1 LPSGKQI
8 LEFQIF
14 SPSPPRAQEIKI
26 VTHRN
31 HLTVRIV
38 DHIVHIDRLLNGV
51 LHIGGGTCTAMKI
64 TVRVFVCLRGVN
76 VCVHEYF

>member
-1 LPSGKQI
+1 
-8 LEFQIF
+8 
-14 SPSPPRAQEIKI
+14 

-51 LHIGGGTCTAMKI
+51 LHIGGGICTAMQT
-64 TVRVFVCLRGVN
+64 TVRVFVCLWGVN
-76 VCVHEYF
+76 VCVRKYFKILPCVVVCVVVCVEVCLCWYCM